1 VYVENYINYFG
12 VRTNVLYINDN
23 GEGDMSNLDLDDL
36 GLDGL
41 KTIIQELKIKLS
53 ETQKLYLNELNK
65 LSDKIPCYKQ
75 NIRDKYDH
83 ERYDELQEEN
93 GDLEEE
99 NDYLIGKID
108 SNKEHIN
115 YLIEENSYL
124 DEENKEL
131 KKELNDFILMSPLW
145 KDGEVSG
152 NTEAENNSFVNTLTA
167 KNDKKKPK
175 NDKKKP
181 KTPEVTPTPIT
192 FGDELVKF
200 PPRINLAP
208 LKRAPLIF

>member
-1 VYVENYINYFG
+1 MNHIKKMPSDEK
-12 VRTNVLYINDN
+12 
-23 GEGDMSNLDLDDL
+23 DL
-36 GLDGL
+36 
-41 KTIIQELKIKLS
+41 KKMIQELKIKLS

-65 LSDKIPCYKQ
+65 LSDKLPCYKQ
-75 NIRDKYDH
+75 NIRDKYDQ

-99 NDYLIGKID
+99 NDSLIGKID
-108 SNKEHIN
+108 SNKDYIN
-115 YLIEENSYL
+115 YLEEENSSL

-131 KKELNDFILMSPLW
+131 KEKLNDFIKMSPLW

-175 NDKKKP
+175 TLKTP
-181 KTPEVTPTPIT
+181 KEPKEPEVTTIT
-192 FGDELVKF
+192 FGELVDF

>member
-1 VYVENYINYFG
+1 MENYINYFG

-131 KKELNDFILMSPLW
+131 KKELNGMM
-145 KDGEVSG
+145 EQ
-152 NTEAENNSFVNTLTA
+152 N
-167 KNDKKKPK
+167 
-175 NDKKKP
+175 
-181 KTPEVTPTPIT
+181 
-192 FGDELVKF
+192 
-200 PPRINLAP
+200 
-208 LKRAPLIF
+208 

>member
-1 VYVENYINYFG
+1 
-12 VRTNVLYINDN
+12 
-23 GEGDMSNLDLDDL
+23 MSNLDLDDL

-65 LSDKIPCYKQ
+65 LSDKLPCYEQ
-75 NIRDKYDH
+75 NIRDKYDQ
-83 ERYDELQEEN
+83 ERYDELQERYDE
-93 GDLEEE
+93 LEEE
-99 NDYLIGKID
+99 N
-108 SNKEHIN
+108 N
-115 YLIEENSYL
+115 YLEEENSYL
-124 DEENKEL
+124 DEENNEL
-131 KKELNDFILMSPLW
+131 KKELNDFIKMSSLW

-152 NTEAENNSFVNTLTA
+152 NTEAENNSFVNTLKA

-192 FGDELVKF
+192 FGDELVKI

>member
-1 VYVENYINYFG
+1 MNNIKKMPSDEK
-12 VRTNVLYINDN
+12 
-23 GEGDMSNLDLDDL
+23 DL
-36 GLDGL
+36 
-41 KTIIQELKIKLS
+41 KKMIQELKIKLS

-99 NDYLIGKID
+99 NDSLIGKID
-108 SNKEHIN
+108 SNKDYIN
-115 YLIEENSYL
+115 YLEEKNSSL

-131 KKELNDFILMSPLW
+131 KEKVNDFIKMSPLW
-145 KDGEVSG
+145 KDGEDSENTEAEDSG
-152 NTEAENNSFVNTLTA
+152 NTEAEDNSFVNTLTA
-167 KNDKKKPK
+167 K